1 MAVWQKMEE
10 AEASGFSDDDGN
22 RCFLHNVRADSSCY
36 SLDSQMAETEP
47 GVEAEVSEAE
57 TLGEV
62 QNADLL
68 LQGHPPEEA
77 GTATLVAESEEGAS
91 EQTNAEVPVSE
102 AETEKADTVSET
114 KAAEA
119 AGDTETETVKDYA
132 ASPLIYHCDSFDIE
146 LSFDSEEWKIPEG
159 TVLIIK
165 ELRKEADQ
173 DSEEYRNYHYYD
185 KRAKEELSA
194 QDEKLAARAYALHYY
209 EIQLKAGG
217 KELPI
222 PKGETDITIK
232 YHFDDK
238 SNNNEKEFRDEDS
251 ILASLFWHD
260 KDETLLFDQNWD
272 ESDVIT
278 LKNNHLSKVYIKDL
292 ELADFENV
300 IGLYACPPEKEVA
313 LKAEGSDYS
322 VTAVCGKESGVPE
335 NAQLTV
341 SEIRPD
347 SEAYDQYLET
357 AREAIGEET
366 KSTLSTD
373 FARFFD
379 IKIMDNGE
387 ELTPDEEIEV
397 RISFREPVDM
407 EQMQTVNAVNFGE
420 ERAQV
425 LDVTTEQNKNGI
437 ENVSFN
443 AGSSSVTGIVGK
455 TIEKTVLASD
465 GNNYRV
471 TVSYGPETGI
481 PADADLVAEEITE
494 ESPEYEEYVS
504 KTENALGWE
513 SGAAS
518 YARAFDIKIVDK
530 NNPDIKY
537 QPAEG
542 QSVDVII
549 ELVDSESHSLSVV
562 HFTDGDKNGNVVKVS
577 ASKDGAVDFAAD
589 GFSIYVVADT
599 ENYTRLIY
607 RFHDA
612 SDAIISTQYV
622 KKYIDPETNE
632 TVYEE
637 LYDPGLVPEYG
648 QRLVGWAYS
657 ADETNS
663 SKIYQLADL
672 DNHTVQKM
680 SASDFEDGTIVNV
693 YAIMDEAWYLR
704 YMDVDEKGVVKILK
718 TVRVPKNAENKQVDI
733 NYVVALPEGT
743 HYEGWYDP
751 VESNTYSEHL
761 YEGEHE
767 NFDTVELDKHLD
779 LYLKVDNRVW
789 LVFDANAGGAGSGA
803 SYTPPQMLYTN
814 TTPPQVTAKPEDPKR
829 KGDTFTGWNTSPDGS
844 GEDWLKVESRTF
856 DADGNLT
863 DIQYSVNK
871 FGDTLD
877 NDVILYAQWE
887 PDDNFY
893 RIAYWRQKETDPVDA
908 ADSEKKYD
916 ANSKV
921 YTLKISNSAGCELPS
936 TGGTGT
942 RQFTIIG
949 AMMIGAALGAVLL
962 RRRRQIT

>member
-1 MAVWQKMEE
+1 MKNIRRLKEWLFGKKWKRQKHRVLATMMAIVVFCTTY
-10 AEASGFSDDDGN
+10 ALILPAIT
-22 RCFLHNVRADSSCY
+22 
-36 SLDSQMAETEP
+36 LDSQTAETEP

-165 ELRKEADQ
+165 ELQKEADQ

-185 KRAKEELSA
+185 ERAKEELSA

-209 EIQLKAGG
+209 EIQLKAEG
-217 KELPI
+217 KEVPI

-347 SEAYDQYLET
+347 SEAYDQYLES

-379 IKIMDNGE
+379 IKIMDDGE

-397 RISFREPVDM
+397 KISFREPVDM

-443 AGSSSVTGIVGK
+443 AGSSSVTGIVG
-455 TIEKTVLASD
+455 TVIEKTVLASD
-465 GNNYRV
+465 GKNYRI
-471 TVSYGPETGI
+471 TATYGAETDI
-481 PADADLVAEEITE
+481 PVDAELEVNEILPADID
-494 ESPEYEEYVS
+494 ESNLSSVYGMSYEEYVAY
-504 KTENALGWE
+504 TENALGWE
-513 SGAAS
+513 TGSVS
-518 YARAFDIKIVDK
+518 YARVFDIKIVDK
-530 NNPDIKY
+530 DDHSVKH
-537 QPAEG
+537 QPADG
-542 QSVDVII
+542 TSVNVRI
-549 ELVDSESHSLSVV
+549 ELADSEGEELNVV
-562 HFTDGDKNGNVVKVS
+562 HFVDESEVGDVVENSTENSGDGSVVE
-577 ASKDGAVDFAAD
+577 FAAD
-589 GFSIYVVADT
+589 GFSVYVVADKGPIRTYSFYSPDASGTYDKYYFLTDTGESVYQQKIKTVDGVTEELVIPQLPSIPGSTTSTFAGWYVYDPDTGTYADEPFDFSNIPDVTTEEEVVLRAKFADYAYVIFHEQYNGATRSWPVAETRRGEKTDGSTSIQISDVTVTYDDSEAEENSSPEMAFRGWSLTPVTAGAQVDVNGDPVQLVNDPITIT
-599 ENYTRLIY
+599 ENT
-607 RFHDA
+607 
-612 SDAIISTQYV
+612 
-622 KKYIDPETNE
+622 
-632 TVYEE
+632 
-637 LYDPGLVPEYG
+637 
-648 QRLVGWAYS
+648 
-657 ADETNS
+657 
-663 SKIYQLADL
+663 
-672 DNHTVQKM
+672 
-680 SASDFEDGTIVNV
+680 
-693 YAIMDEAWYLR
+693 
-704 YMDVDEKGVVKILK
+704 
-718 TVRVPKNAENKQVDI
+718 
-733 NYVVALPEGT
+733 
-743 HYEGWYDP
+743 
-751 VESNTYSEHL
+751 
-761 YEGEHE
+761 
-767 NFDTVELDKHLD
+767 D
-779 LYLKVDNRVW
+779 LYP
-789 LVFDANAGGAGSGA
+789 VFV
-803 SYTPPQMLYTN
+803 PL
-814 TTPPQVTAKPEDPKR
+814 
-829 KGDTFTGWNTSPDGS
+829 
-844 GEDWLKVESRTF
+844 
-856 DADGNLT
+856 
-863 DIQYSVNK
+863 
-871 FGDTLD
+871 
-877 NDVILYAQWE
+877 
-887 PDDNFY
+887 
-893 RIAYWRQKETDPVDA
+893 
-908 ADSEKKYD
+908 
-916 ANSKV
+916 
-921 YTLKISNSAGCELPS
+921 
-936 TGGTGT
+936 
-942 RQFTIIG
+942 
-949 AMMIGAALGAVLL
+949 
-962 RRRRQIT
+962 